1 MSLAGLKLR
10 FLELMPTSPLD
21 RLTPREGAIVA
32 RYANGETHS
41 GIAAALALSPTT
53 VRNHIAHCFKK
64 LGVKNKAELANL
76 MLNNRRGGA

>member
-1 MSLAGLKLR
+1 M
-10 FLELMPTSPLD
+10 
-21 RLTPREGAIVA
+21 A

-53 VRNHIAHCFKK
+53 VLNHVSRCFKK

-76 MLNNRRGGA
+76 MLNNRRGGT